1 MIFLTGKVKK
11 IGKLYLKHY
20 SGWPRNYKD
29 ENDGM
34 DWWTYQFHIFPFI
47 MLMMDDENLV
57 TFGWLFWS
65 AAIIWKRKS
74 AIYESD

>member
-11 IGKLYLKHY
+11 MGKLYFKHH

-65 AAIIWKRKS
+65 VVIVWKRKS